1 MYKMAN
7 TFHKLLVHTEINT
20 ILLPRCCRN
29 LKLPWQSR
37 HSSTGGDTK
46 EVAIIMTAKTQ
57 KTGRQNAYTHTYYVH
72 VQWATSLWKK
82 TGLDVRRCY
91 RVITW
96 HICCSALNFERET
109 SHIFIRTG
117 HLEPQKSPFKIP
129 YTICQSTRDLT
140 NQMWITMKHQFFW
153 STCTSQFYIQVT
165 VSLEIHAVFC
175 IYSCYVYSWY

>member
-20 ILLPRCCRN
+20 ILLPICCRN

-46 EVAIIMTAKTQ
+46 EVVIVMTQ
-57 KTGRQNAYTHTYYVH
+57 KTGRQNTYTHTMYMCNEPH
-72 VQWATSLWKK
+72 PPEKK
-82 TGLDVRRCY
+82 DRPRCTCH

-109 SHIFIRTG
+109 SHIFTRTG

-140 NQMWITMKHQFFW
+140 NQRWITMKHQFFW
-153 STCTSQFYIQVT
+153 CTCTSQFYIQVT
-165 VSLEIHAVFC
+165 VNLEIHAVFC